1 MFTNQLTKV
10 AFVLCLILMHWLGSY
25 AQHQVSTQAIPHAQ
39 LSIPMYTTQQA
50 IASNTLCAQRTMTA
64 NHAKVR
70 FSMGAEE
77 YNYGTNAFSSS
88 VNFTLTGL
96 DIGNMPV
103 FTKAQSLSINQ
114 GKPEMVFVHDY
125 SASYPQVVNLQITI
139 NGYTPP
145 GIGQADIQLELTT
158 YEEYTVDVSSESVN
172 LVAVNG
178 SSNPVTFS
186 WSPSCKDIPG
196 YEFQLQRLYNKDKN
210 YTSQTDIMAYV
221 DWSTAL
227 SLWTE
232 SSDTSITLTLSEGT
246 GFYLW
251 RVRPI
256 GDSYERGIND
266 ERNWG
271 SWSSH
276 HTSGT
281 MNFNTG
287 SLTDDVFYYTQFDA
301 DKNFI
306 HSRSFSE
313 GLKSSE
319 GMAYANG
326 LNNVRQQQAQIK
338 SKNKVMVNQSLQDYT
353 GRNAFNTL
361 GVPVDQNY
369 FSYRDTLIQQGSNEL
384 YTVDHFDA
392 DGNYKNPLTVDHGA
406 IQDYYSNDNPDLQV
420 PNAEG
425 YPFARKIFYSDI
437 MSRVKETGNPGMTH
451 RLVDQPGV
459 VARTNRLAFAS
470 VEDIELVRI
479 FGDEAPNVSSIIKT
493 ISIDQNS
500 TPTVTYQ
507 DKQGQTIATCLS
519 VTSADD
525 HMQSLPSEVDAGF
538 TVNGKIDSNVQVS
551 EHELKAVKRY
561 FFTESTDITIDY
573 TITPQV
579 IQSSC
584 GLYCSS
590 CDYLVDLFVYDLDD
604 TSATKQYTLWIPPT
618 PCGQQTSRDTTIQV
632 TLDADKTYLIERR
645 IRTANIVPGSVTT
658 STPQGITYRQYHMD
672 SVRKKLVTDYS
683 SDIDTLMS
691 YLDKA
696 DLAGFYSYLTTHHS
710 YDTSDTEVTIGS
722 CFKVDIPKEECDTQA
737 CGSGTPDF
745 EALLSQVWPDKW
757 AATPNLN
764 GFFRWDGFATYPAS
778 TTYPEGNGAFNA
790 LISNMINDGYSC
802 EKLWQCWYPLVLN
815 YNELA
820 YLDTGLQRPNDD
832 FNLLQSFIKCAA
844 REQWSTDGW
853 LQWFG
858 LYRRRKQRLSG
869 SGSQVLLLRIGQQ

>member
-287 SLTDDVFYYTQFDA
+287 SLTDDVFYYTQFDE
-301 DKNFI
+301 DKNWI
-306 HSRSFSE
+306 HSRNFSE
-313 GLKSSE
+313 KP
-319 GMAYANG
+319 
-326 LNNVRQQQAQIK
+326 K
-338 SKNKVMVNQSLQDYT
+338 
-353 GRNAFNTL
+353 GR
-361 GVPVDQNY
+361 
-369 FSYRDTLIQQGSNEL
+369 
-384 YTVDHFDA
+384 
-392 DGNYKNPLTVDHGA
+392 
-406 IQDYYSNDNPDLQV
+406 
-420 PNAEG
+420 
-425 YPFARKIFYSDI
+425 
-437 MSRVKETGNPGMTH
+437 
-451 RLVDQPGV
+451 
-459 VARTNRLAFAS
+459 
-470 VEDIELVRI
+470 
-479 FGDEAPNVSSIIKT
+479 
-493 ISIDQNS
+493 
-500 TPTVTYQ
+500 
-507 DKQGQTIATCLS
+507 
-519 VTSADD
+519 
-525 HMQSLPSEVDAGF
+525 
-538 TVNGKIDSNVQVS
+538 
-551 EHELKAVKRY
+551 
-561 FFTESTDITIDY
+561 
-573 TITPQV
+573 
-579 IQSSC
+579 
-584 GLYCSS
+584 
-590 CDYLVDLFVYDLDD
+590 
-604 TSATKQYTLWIPPT
+604 
-618 PCGQQTSRDTTIQV
+618 
-632 TLDADKTYLIERR
+632 
-645 IRTANIVPGSVTT
+645 
-658 STPQGITYRQYHMD
+658 
-672 SVRKKLVTDYS
+672 
-683 SDIDTLMS
+683 
-691 YLDKA
+691 
-696 DLAGFYSYLTTHHS
+696 
-710 YDTSDTEVTIGS
+710 
-722 CFKVDIPKEECDTQA
+722 
-737 CGSGTPDF
+737 
-745 EALLSQVWPDKW
+745 
-757 AATPNLN
+757 
-764 GFFRWDGFATYPAS
+764 
-778 TTYPEGNGAFNA
+778 
-790 LISNMINDGYSC
+790 
-802 EKLWQCWYPLVLN
+802 
-815 YNELA
+815 
-820 YLDTGLQRPNDD
+820 
-832 FNLLQSFIKCAA
+832 
-844 REQWSTDGW
+844 
-853 LQWFG
+853 
-858 LYRRRKQRLSG
+858 
-869 SGSQVLLLRIGQQ
+869 